1 MRMAYVTAGIYM
13 IRSNVL
19 YRTKKPFNPLKGET
33 FEYQED
39 DFRIIVEQVSHHPPI
54 YCYHA
59 ESDDFI

>member
-1 MRMAYVTAGIYM
+1 MAYVTAGIYM

-39 DFRIIVEQVSHHPPI
+39 DFRIFCLLIF
-54 YCYHA
+54 YCP
-59 ESDDFI
+59 